1 MSLNNIRIVMV
12 NTTHPGNIGAA
23 ARAMKTMG
31 LKHLYLVNP
40 LEFPNPEAEA
50 RATQATDILE
60 NATICQSLEEAIHDC
75 ALVCG
80 ASARRR
86 SITVPAITPRE
97 AVAMVKEVSL
107 EHPVAILFGRERD
120 GLHNEELNN
129 CQRIITIP
137 TDPDYGVLNVA
148 AAVQIIAYELRM
160 AIDTPI
166 IPQGPNTDPKDNE
179 ATAAELAGLWQHL
192 EETLVTT
199 RFLDPENP
207 RFVMQ
212 KLQRLFLR
220 AIPTTREVLILR
232 GILSSMQKKSP
243 PQ

>member
-1 MSLNNIRIVMV
+1 MV

-40 LEFPNPEAEA
+40 LEFPSLEAEA

-60 NATICQSLEEAIHDC
+60 KAQVCQSLEEAIADC
-75 ALVCG
+75 VLVCG

-86 SITVPAITPRE
+86 SITVPAIPPRE
-97 AVAMVKEVSL
+97 AATLVKEVSF

-137 TDPDYGVLNVA
+137 TDPDYGILNVA
-148 AAVQIIAYELRM
+148 SAVQIIAYELRM
-160 AIDTPI
+160 AIDTPS
-166 IPQGPNTDPKDNE
+166 IPQVTHTDPKDNE

-192 EETLVTT
+192 EETLITT

-232 GILSSMQKKSP
+232 GILSSVQKKTDV
-243 PQ
+243 Q